1 MNVRAPKKQYCANAC
16 LKINVKLRGMNSQLS
31 PSIMP
36 VLTARP
42 MILLGVDV
50 SHLAPGDTVRLS
62 IGFNGC
68 DYSLRGVS
76 TDSNSRIRELLKTFS
91 RCVDVYRDGVSEGHF
106 DEIAAV
112 KAEYQSPEANY
123 KPAPGLVVDMDLVH
137 PIEFDFYLRSHA
149 SLLGT
154 SRPAHYVVLFDENR
168 FSPDKLQD
176 FTISTGILHT
186 HCFREGATSLEG

>member
-1 MNVRAPKKQYCANAC
+1 
-16 LKINVKLRGMNSQLS
+16 
-31 PSIMP
+31 MP

-76 TDSNSRIRELLKTFS
+76 
-91 RCVDVYRDGVSEGHF
+91 VDVYRDGVSEGHF